1 MRDLDP
7 VLVHHIVNSLGWRDL
22 RPLQR
27 EAAAPLLAGEDVL
40 LLAPT
45 AGGKTEAAVFPLL
58 SRMATGRWT
67 GTSVLYLCPLK
78 ALLNNLLPRLER
90 YAEWLGRRAAVWHG
104 DVAASRRR
112 AILAD
117 RPDILL
123 TTPESLEAMLVSTR
137 VDHRQFFADLRAVVV
152 DEVHAFAGDDRGW
165 HLLAV
170 IERLTHLVGRRPQRI
185 GLSATVG
192 NPGELLTWLQG
203 TGAGVRPATVVA
215 PDLDAVPDHHPAPA
229 AAPAPSPDVELDY
242 VGSLTSAATVI
253 AALHGGEKRLVFCES
268 RQAVEELGQLLRE
281 QGLTTFLSHASL
293 SADERRRSEQAFAE
307 ARDCVIVSTSTL
319 ELGIDVGDLDHV
331 IQIDAPSTVASFL
344 QRLGRTGRRP
354 GTTGNCLFLVRDGDA
369 LVQAA
374 ALLLLWGRGWVEP
387 VVAPPEPRHIVAQ
400 QLLALCLQEHRIGDQ
415 LWSQW
420 WNGLAP
426 FGPGAEP
433 ILRHLIQHG
442 YLDRDSGMLFIGPQ
456 AEKTFGRR
464 HFMEL
469 TAVFTGPPE
478 FTVLLGRTELGRIDP
493 SLLTEEAH
501 GDRRL
506 LLGGRSWRV
515 TYIDWRRRRCFVE
528 PADGGGKARWL
539 QRGWAGLGFE
549 LTRAMR
555 EVLLGTDPPVQLTH
569 RAAGRLAAE
578 RDEQSPL
585 VHPGGS
591 VIVRDDQGELRWW
604 TWAGFRANA
613 TLAATLGE
621 VVDPVQRFDDR
632 QIRLRQDLTPQV
644 WRDLVADA
652 AHRLCLPDISE
663 RALDGL
669 KFSAALPHRLAMAT
683 LAARLSDLSG
693 ATTVLGEPCRFVCLS
708 T

>member
-1 MRDLDP
+1 VSELHP
-7 VLVHHIVNSLGWRDL
+7 VLVHHIVNSLGWPEL

-27 EAAAPLLAGEDVL
+27 VAMASLLAGQDVL

-45 AGGKTEAAVFPLL
+45 AGGKTEAAMFPLL
-58 SRMATGRWT
+58 SRMAAEGWT

-78 ALLNNLLPRLER
+78 ALLNNLLPRIER
-90 YAEWLGRRAAVWHG
+90 YADWLGRRVAVWHG
-104 DVAASRRR
+104 DVTASRRR
-112 AILAD
+112 AVLAD

-123 TTPESLEAMLVSTR
+123 TTPESLESMLVSTK
-137 VDHRQFFADLRAVVV
+137 VDHRQFFADMQAVVV

-170 IERLTHLVGRRPQRI
+170 LERLSHLVGRAPQRV

-192 NPGELLTWLQG
+192 NPAELLTWLQG
-203 TGAGVRPATVVA
+203 TGAGVRPGRVVA
-215 PDLDAVPDHHPAPA
+215 PQVVPVPRAVA
-229 AAPAPSPDVELDY
+229 AAVVAQPGEVELDY
-242 VGSLTSAATVI
+242 VGSLVNAATVI

-281 QGLTTFLSHASL
+281 RGVTTFLSHASL
-293 SADERRRSEQAFAE
+293 SADERRRSEEAFAQ

-319 ELGIDVGDLDHV
+319 ELGIDVGDLDRA
-331 IQIDAPSTVASFL
+331 IQIDSPPTVASFL

-354 GTTGNCLFLVRDGDA
+354 GATRNCLFLARTGDA
-369 LVQAA
+369 LVEAA
-374 ALLLLWGRGWVEP
+374 ALLVLWGRGWVEP
-387 VVAPPEPRHIVAQ
+387 VVPPPEPRHIVAQ
-400 QLLALCLQEHRIGDQ
+400 QILALCLQEHRVGDQ
-415 LWSQW
+415 LWPEW

-426 FGPGAEP
+426 FGRGAEP
-433 ILRHLIQHG
+433 ILRHLVQRG
-442 YLDRDSGMLFIGPQ
+442 YLESDGGMLFIGPQ
-456 AEKTFGRR
+456 AEKVFGRR

-478 FTVLLGRTELGRIDP
+478 FTVLLGRAELGRIDP
-493 SLLTEEAH
+493 SLLTEEVR

-506 LLGGRSWRV
+506 LLAGRSWRV

-539 QRGWAGLGFE
+539 QRGWTGSSFE

-555 EVLLGTDPPVQLTH
+555 SVLLGADPPVRLTG
-569 RAAGRLAAE
+569 RAMDRLAAE
-578 RDEQSPL
+578 RDQRSHL
-585 VHPGGS
+585 VHPGGT
-591 VIVRDDQGELRWW
+591 VIVRDDQGDLRWW
-604 TWAGFRANA
+604 TWAGLRANA

-621 VVDPVQRFDDR
+621 VVDPVQRFDDL
-632 QIRLRQDLTPQV
+632 QIRLRENLTPQA
-644 WRDLVADA
+644 WRSLVADA
-652 AHRLCLPDISE
+652 VQRLCLPDVSE
-663 RALDGL
+663 KALDGL
-669 KFSAALPHRLAMAT
+669 KFSAALPHRLATVT

-693 ATTVLGEPCRFVCLS
+693 ANALLREPSHYVTVS